1 MNLGIIEL
9 SGVQRVVV
17 NKKQLWERDSSKN
30 FVCKQT
36 GKVVSSEAMA
46 QRIRHACFDMRKT
59 VFSSGETVNIKNGR
73 KRKNVFVDSDGGC
86 HMSMFSPGERA
97 HKNEHVQLWSVEFMT
112 KHVRRRNK
120 S

>member
-17 NKKQLWERDSSKN
+17 NNKRIWERDSTKN
-30 FVCKQT
+30 FICKDT

-59 VFSSGETVNIKNGR
+59 VFASGETVNIKNKR
-73 KRKNVFVDSDGGC
+73 KRKNVSVDSDGSC
-86 HMSMFSPGERA
+86 HMSMFSPDMKTR
-97 HKNEHVQLWSVEFMT
+97 KNEHVQLWSVEFMT
-112 KHVRRRNK
+112 KHVRRGNK
-120 S
+120 N